1 MSSNQKS
8 LYFNLIMCSSFMKQ
22 ALFLLITSGLNVL
35 LKRVNCESEGS
46 QLQYALFQMKV
57 AGRKSGG

>member
-35 LKRVNCESEGS
+35 LKRVNCKSEGS

-57 AGRKSGG
+57 AGRKSSG